1 MIISKMMM
9 MVVSMMM
16 VVPIVVTLVGIV
28 TDVKSMHLKNVYS
41 SNHNGRISINYN
53 RHDNKYMKL

>member
-1 MIISKMMM
+1 MMM